1 MTEPTTPE
9 INIKLETPPYM
20 QHDYFHQLPDH
31 QQLSPLPHEQ
41 PQQVQVQ
48 PIPSAALDPLL
59 LGPAAQPLSP
69 PAQEPHRV
77 PLSYCQLHDRV
88 RCTVTT
94 DGKRCNRQFDNE
106 GRLRAHHRRLH
117 DKLMDP
123 CPFCGQRFQG
133 RFSWGLHMEKE
144 HGVFV
149 ADCKVEEGD
158 EVKIIQLGGVGGV
171 LQ

>member
-1 MTEPTTPE
+1 MAQATTPE
-9 INIKLETPPYM
+9 IDIKLETPPYS
-20 QHDYFHQLPDH
+20 QQDYFHQLPDH
-31 QQLSPLPHEQ
+31 QQLNPLPQEEQ
-41 PQQVQVQ
+41 QQHQ

-69 PAQEPHRV
+69 PAPKPHRV
-77 PLSYCQLHDRV
+77 PLSYCQFHDRV

-106 GRLRAHHRRLH
+106 RNLQAHHRSLH
-117 DKLMDP
+117 DKLLEP
-123 CPFCGQRFQG
+123 CPFCGQRFYGQ
-133 RFSWGLHMEKE
+133 FSWGLHMEKA

-149 ADCKVEEGD
+149 AGCKVEEGD
-158 EVKIIQLGGVGGV
+158 EVKIIQLEGVEGV